1 MSKHAG
7 FLTII
12 HPLQVRLVNGSNFT
26 RSVSRHTDCSGL
38 ARLDAQRKSKTA
50 AHGFG
55 KDRCRRRLGAAY
67 RKSKCNES
75 SRRRAGSKRRLGAA
89 IGEKNILRFA

>member
-12 HPLQVRLVNGSNFT
+12 HPLQVRLVNSSNFT
-26 RSVSRHTDCSGL
+26 RSVSRHADCSGL
-38 ARLDAQRKSKTA
+38 ARLDAQRKSTTA
-50 AHGFG
+50 THGFG
-55 KDRCRRRLGAAY
+55 KDRCRRRLGTAY
-67 RKSKCNES
+67 RESKCNEG
-75 SRRRAGSKRRLGAA
+75 SRRRTGSKRRPGTA